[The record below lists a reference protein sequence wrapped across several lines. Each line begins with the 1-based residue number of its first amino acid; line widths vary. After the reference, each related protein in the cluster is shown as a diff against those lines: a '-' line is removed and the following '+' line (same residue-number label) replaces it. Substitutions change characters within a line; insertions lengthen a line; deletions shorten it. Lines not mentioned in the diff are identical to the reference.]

1 MWHGTE
7 NLSAV
12 VLISAWSRPQEDPTG
27 MLSDLYRAF
36 ARVWSRPKT
45 VRRPRPLRATPSR
58 RRKDF
63 ELPAYAAGRANPSAP
78 GRTWRSRARVR
89 SWREGAG
96 ERRVTLS
103 PQGIAFSRALPP
115 SPDESDPGGRRTA
128 PAYPLFSG
136 LPGAY
141 YILSGAAAGRRVHGA
156 ERLL

>member
-1 MWHGTE
+1 MWHGTSD
-7 NLSAV
+7 LSAV
-12 VLISAWSRPQEDPTG
+12 VLISAWAHPKQDPTG

-36 ARVWSRPKT
+36 ARSWSRPGT
-45 VRRPRPLRATPSR
+45 DRRPHPLRATLSR

-78 GRTWRSRARVR
+78 GRTWRPQTRVR
-89 SWREGAG
+89 PRRGGAG

-115 SPDESDPGGRRTA
+115 SPDEPDQGLRRTA
-128 PAYPLFSG
+128 PAYPLLAG
-136 LPGAY
+136 LPGVY

-156 ERLL
+156 RG